1 MRRIRRA
8 PSSRTWAVN
17 VVGSV
22 RRDFANQSNVG
33 FMATSRTFAGAGNQ
47 VAGGSTHLRIDQ
59 NWFLDVQAVGS
70 HDTDLE
76 GARHDGAASVVGL
89 SRNGRSFNLFFNY
102 TGVSPDFRVP
112 LGFVPRTDI
121 HDVGLFWNYRWHP
134 KSGPLTDW
142 GPNSFVDGV
151 WNHAGDLQDWNVRFP
166 VQFNFKKRTN
176 VFYRHALISETVS
189 GLELEQ
195 REDLA
200 QVSTSTLRWL
210 SVDASLSVGTRP
222 NYFPAGDLAPFLG
235 DYLDVALGVQIK
247 PVSRLSLS
255 ETFLWSRL
263 DGRAGTPAAGADIFE
278 NRIVRSRANYQFTR
292 EWSLRAILDY
302 NSVASNR
309 SVVDL
314 EAGRHVVA
322 DILLTWLAHPG
333 TALYIGYTDGYDS
346 AAIDPARRELTPDGA
361 LRSIGR
367 QLFVKSSWLFR
378 F

>member
-1 MRRIRRA
+1 
-8 PSSRTWAVN
+8 
-17 VVGSV
+17 
-22 RRDFANQSNVG
+22 
-33 FMATSRTFAGAGNQ
+33 
-47 VAGGSTHLRIDQ
+47 
-59 NWFLDVQAVGS
+59 
-70 HDTDLE
+70 
-76 GARHDGAASVVGL
+76 
-89 SRNGRSFNLFFNY
+89 
-102 TGVSPDFRVP
+102 
-112 LGFVPRTDI
+112 VPRTDI

-142 GPNSFVDGV
+142 GPNSFADGV
-151 WNHAGDLQDWNVRFP
+151 WNYAGDLQDWNVRFP

-195 REDLA
+195 REDLV
-200 QVSTSTLRWL
+200 QVSTSSLRWL

-235 DYLDVALGVQIK
+235 DYLDVALGVRLK
-247 PVSRLSLS
+247 PISRLSID

-333 TALYIGYTDGYDS
+333 TALYIGYTDGYDT
-346 AAIDPARRELTPDGA
+346 AAIDPTRRQLTPDGA
-361 LRSIGR
+361 LRSTGR

-378 F
+378 FWFLVRRAWHSAPGWSPDTAGSGASGGSDQKGRRRLPLRLPTCPPRGGGEPSRGGAASGSGARARRSGRGNGPRDAAG